1 MKKGSSKLS
10 IAIVFAIL
18 GFLLAYQFK
27 TIYMR
32 NKQVD
37 YGKQNSEIVQ
47 ENEELKKQKEDYA
60 ARIDE
65 LEKKIID
72 YENSAAGRDEQSN
85 LLIRDLEQ
93 SRVLMGSTAVQGEG
107 VIVNIVPKSKIFGS
121 NFEVQPI
128 SDTDLLRIVNEL
140 YAAGAEAISIND
152 IRLTATSGIRNAG
165 NSILINEDRISYN
178 EKVTIKAIGNRELLM
193 ATLNF
198 PGNIPR
204 MLWELCDLE
213 MKDNENIE
221 IEKSK
226 SNLEFIYAKPVEK

>member
-10 IAIVFAIL
+10 VAIVCAIL

-27 TIYMR
+27 IIYMR

-37 YGKQNSEIVQ
+37 YGKQNSEIIQ
-47 ENEELKKQKEDYA
+47 ENEELKKQKVDYT

-72 YENSAAGRDEQSN
+72 YENSAASRDEQSN

-93 SRVLMGSTAVQGEG
+93 SRVLMGSTMVQGEG
-107 VIVNIVPKSKIFGS
+107 VIVNIIPKSKIFGS

-128 SDTDLLRIVNEL
+128 SDTDLVRIVNEL

-152 IRLTATSGIRNAG
+152 IRLTTTSGIRNAG
-165 NSILINEDRISYN
+165 NSILINENRISYN

-193 ATLNF
+193 AALNF

-226 SNLEFIYAKPVEK
+226 SSLEFIYAKPVEK